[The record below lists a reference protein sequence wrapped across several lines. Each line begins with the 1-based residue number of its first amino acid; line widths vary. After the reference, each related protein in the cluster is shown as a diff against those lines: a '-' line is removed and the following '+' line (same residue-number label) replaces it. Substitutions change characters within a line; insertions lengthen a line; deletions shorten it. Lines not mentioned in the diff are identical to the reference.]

1 MIPSIWLQALIEDT
15 TGYQRLLR
23 ESGNLPI
30 AAYRL
35 AKAKCMTREHHTPV
49 PTRVEVR
56 AAAREIAERLDSKAR
71 IPSCADLAS
80 ELEAD
85 GFAVM

>member
-15 TGYQRLLR
+15 RGYERLLADA
-23 ESGNLPI
+23 GNLPV
-30 AAYRL
+30 AAYQL
-35 AKAKCMTREHHTPV
+35 AKAKCMTREHHTAV

-56 AAAREIAERLDSKAR
+56 AAAREIAERVKSTAR
-71 IPSCADLAS
+71 IPSCADLAL